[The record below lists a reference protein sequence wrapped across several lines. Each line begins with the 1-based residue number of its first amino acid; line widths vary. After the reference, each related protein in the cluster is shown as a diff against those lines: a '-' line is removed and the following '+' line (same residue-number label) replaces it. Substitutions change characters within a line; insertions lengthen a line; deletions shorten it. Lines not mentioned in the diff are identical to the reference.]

1 MVATYET
8 PASLVESGADAA
20 RLILD
25 PARWPDPA
33 KRPTAIVAQSD
44 LLAAGVVL
52 AAREMGLRVPEDVAV
67 VGFDD
72 VEEGLFSTP
81 SLTSIRPD
89 KDWLART
96 AFDRLLR
103 RLNGEDL
110 QPEFLPIPFDLTV
123 RETAPAPGTQ
133 GRVPELAEARAD

>member
-1 MVATYET
+1 M
-8 PASLVESGADAA
+8 
-20 RLILD
+20 
-25 PARWPDPA
+25 
-33 KRPTAIVAQSD
+33 
-44 LLAAGVVL
+44 
-52 AAREMGLRVPEDVAV
+52 